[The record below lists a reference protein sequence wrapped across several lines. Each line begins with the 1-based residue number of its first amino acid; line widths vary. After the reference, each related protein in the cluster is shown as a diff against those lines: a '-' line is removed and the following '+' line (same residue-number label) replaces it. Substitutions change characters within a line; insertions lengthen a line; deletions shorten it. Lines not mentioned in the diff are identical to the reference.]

1 MVRALFSVFVFLLIV
16 APVRA
21 DGAADA
27 DAGSARLEAN
37 DPQTAI
43 QLFTRAIQSKQL
55 SQESLALTYHKR
67 GMAFYKQG
75 EAGRAILDYTI
86 ALWHEDLPKEFRP
99 RTLNNRGLAFEAL
112 NHQETALRDYG
123 LSIRLNP
130 NYAEPYANR
139 GNLRRKSNMN
149 AEALLDYDMALR
161 NGHSHPQFVFVW
173 QGMSLEALGKPREAA
188 DSFRRALEIDPAL
201 EDARARLAKL
211 EDSRVLTNA
220 VSRKR
225 LPRGTGGPLL
235 VSGQPGLKSQ
245 APIGTDVPESAPW
258 TPPAAKVPSI
268 VRSPETPVVPA
279 VATPEEP
286 SAEMGLRPAIADA
299 PGSRNGGRVSTPAPS
314 PALVEPVPVPPVVAP
329 PVSAPKPD
337 PNGEGG
343 SDAEY
348 VLQLGSF
355 ASERLAAAGWNR
367 ASSSARQLLDGL
379 AHSVARV
386 EIPQRGTMYRLY
398 AGSLPDKDAALKLC
412 RTLREKGSAC
422 IVVRR

>member
-1 MVRALFSVFVFLLIV
+1 MVRALISIFCFLLII

-112 NHQETALRDYG
+112 NHRETALRDYG

-139 GNLRRKSNMN
+139 GNLRRKSNLN
-149 AEALLDYDMALR
+149 AEALMDYDMALR

-188 DSFRRALEIDPAL
+188 DSFRRALEIDPTL
-201 EDARARLAKL
+201 EDARVRLAKL

-220 VSRKR
+220 VARKR

-245 APIGTDVPESAPW
+245 APMGTDVPETAPW
-258 TPPAAKVPSI
+258 TPPAAKSPSI
-268 VRSPETPVVPA
+268 VRVPEA
-279 VATPEEP
+279 GAP

-299 PGSRNGGRVSTPAPS
+299 PGSRTTGRPASAPAAPELVEPS
-314 PALVEPVPVPPVVAP
+314 PASPVVQP
-329 PVSAPKPD
+329 PATEPKPD
-337 PNGEGG
+337 PSGEGG

-355 ASERLAAAGWNR
+355 ASERLATAGWNR
-367 ASSSARQLLDGL
+367 ASSAARQLLDGL

-422 IVVRR
+422 IVLRR

>member
-1 MVRALFSVFVFLLIV
+1 MVRALISIFCFLLII

-112 NHQETALRDYG
+112 NHRETALRDYG

-139 GNLRRKSNMN
+139 GNLRRKSNLN
-149 AEALLDYDMALR
+149 AEALMDYDMALR

-188 DSFRRALEIDPAL
+188 DSFRRALEIDPSL
-201 EDARARLAKL
+201 EDARVRLAKL

-220 VSRKR
+220 VARKR

-245 APIGTDVPESAPW
+245 APMGTDVPETAPW
-258 TPPAAKVPSI
+258 TPPAAKSPSI
-268 VRSPETPVVPA
+268 VRVPEAGAP
-279 VATPEEP
+279 
-286 SAEMGLRPAIADA
+286 AEMGLRPAIADA
-299 PGSRNGGRVSTPAPS
+299 PGSRTTGRPSSAPAAPE
-314 PALVEPVPVPPVVAP
+314 LVEPSPVSPVVQPPVTD
-329 PVSAPKPD
+329 PKPD
-337 PNGEGG
+337 PSGEGG

-355 ASERLAAAGWNR
+355 ASERLAAAAWNR
-367 ASSSARQLLDGL
+367 ASSAARQLLDGL
-379 AHSVARV
+379 MHSVARV

>member
-1 MVRALFSVFVFLLIV
+1 MVRALLSLFVFLLVI

-149 AEALLDYDMALR
+149 AEALMDYDMALR
-161 NGHSHPQFVFVW
+161 NGHTHPQFVFVW

-188 DSFRRALEIDPAL
+188 DSFRRALEIDPSL
-201 EDARARLAKL
+201 EDAKARLAKL

-245 APIGTDVPESAPW
+245 APIGTDVPETAPW
-258 TPPAAKVPSI
+258 TPPAVKAPSI
-268 VRSPETPVVPA
+268 VRTPEAGAPA
-279 VATPEEP
+279 VISPSSEP

-299 PGSRNGGRVSTPAPS
+299 PGSRATGRPAVPAAA
-314 PALVEPVPVPPVVAP
+314 PALVEPAPVSPVAQPPVTE
-329 PVSAPKPD
+329 PKPD

-355 ASERLAAAGWNR
+355 ASERLATAGWNR
-367 ASSSARQLLDGL
+367 ASSAARQLLDGL
-379 AHSVARV
+379 VHSVARV

-398 AGSLPDKDAALKLC
+398 AGSLPDKDSALKLC

>member
-1 MVRALFSVFVFLLIV
+1 MVRALISIFLFLLII

-112 NHQETALRDYG
+112 NHRETALRDYG

-139 GNLRRKSNMN
+139 GNLRRKSNLN
-149 AEALLDYDMALR
+149 AEALMDYDMALR

-188 DSFRRALEIDPAL
+188 DSFRRALEIDPSL
-201 EDARARLAKL
+201 EDARVRLAKL

-220 VSRKR
+220 VARKR

-245 APIGTDVPESAPW
+245 APMGTDVPETAPW
-258 TPPAAKVPSI
+258 TPPAAKSPSI
-268 VRSPETPVVPA
+268 VRVPEAGAP
-279 VATPEEP
+279 
-286 SAEMGLRPAIADA
+286 AEMGLRPAIADA
-299 PGSRNGGRVSTPAPS
+299 PGSRATGRPSSAPAAPE
-314 PALVEPVPVPPVVAP
+314 LVEPSPVSPVVQPPVTD
-329 PVSAPKPD
+329 PKPD
-337 PNGEGG
+337 PSGEGG

-355 ASERLAAAGWNR
+355 ASERLAAAAWNR
-367 ASSSARQLLDGL
+367 ASSAARQLLDGL
-379 AHSVARV
+379 MHSVARV

>member
-1 MVRALFSVFVFLLIV
+1 MVRALISIFLFLLII

-112 NHQETALRDYG
+112 NHRETALRDYG

-139 GNLRRKSNMN
+139 GNLRRKSNLN
-149 AEALLDYDMALR
+149 AEALMDYDMALR

-188 DSFRRALEIDPAL
+188 DSFRRALEIDPSL
-201 EDARARLAKL
+201 EDARVRLAKL

-220 VSRKR
+220 VARKR

-245 APIGTDVPESAPW
+245 APMGTDVPETAPW
-258 TPPAAKVPSI
+258 TPPAAKAPSI
-268 VRSPETPVVPA
+268 VRAPEA
-279 VATPEEP
+279 GAP
-286 SAEMGLRPAIADA
+286 SGEMGLRPAIAEA
-299 PGSRNGGRVSTPAPS
+299 PGSRTTGRPSSSPAAPKLVDPAPLS
-314 PALVEPVPVPPVVAP
+314 PVVKPPVTE
-329 PVSAPKPD
+329 PKPD
-337 PNGEGG
+337 PSGEGG

-355 ASERLAAAGWNR
+355 ASEGLAAAGWNR
-367 ASSSARQLLDGL
+367 ASSAARQLLDGL

-398 AGSLPDKDAALKLC
+398 AGSLPDKDSALKLC

>member
-1 MVRALFSVFVFLLIV
+1 MVRALISIFLFLLII

-112 NHQETALRDYG
+112 NHRETALRDYG

-139 GNLRRKSNMN
+139 GNLRRKSNLN
-149 AEALLDYDMALR
+149 AEALMDYDMALR

-188 DSFRRALEIDPAL
+188 DSFRRALEIDPSL
-201 EDARARLAKL
+201 EDARVRLAKL

-220 VSRKR
+220 VARKR

-245 APIGTDVPESAPW
+245 APLGTDVPETAPW
-258 TPPAAKVPSI
+258 TPPAAKAPSI
-268 VRSPETPVVPA
+268 VRAPEA
-279 VATPEEP
+279 GAP

-299 PGSRNGGRVSTPAPS
+299 PGSRTTGRPSAP
-314 PALVEPVPVPPVVAP
+314 PVAPELVEPAPVSPVVQPPVT
-329 PVSAPKPD
+329 APKPD
-337 PNGEGG
+337 PGGEGG

-355 ASERLAAAGWNR
+355 ASEELAAAGWNR
-367 ASSSARQLLDGL
+367 ASSAARQLLDGL

-398 AGSLPDKDAALKLC
+398 AGSLPDKDSALKLC

>member
-1 MVRALFSVFVFLLIV
+1 MVRALISIFLFLLII

-112 NHQETALRDYG
+112 NHRETALRDYG

-139 GNLRRKSNMN
+139 GNLRRKSNLN
-149 AEALLDYDMALR
+149 AEALMDYDMALR

-188 DSFRRALEIDPAL
+188 DSFRRALEIDPSL
-201 EDARARLAKL
+201 EDARVRLAKL

-220 VSRKR
+220 VARKR

-245 APIGTDVPESAPW
+245 APMGTDVPETAPW
-258 TPPAAKVPSI
+258 TPPAAKSPSI
-268 VRSPETPVVPA
+268 VRVPEAGAP
-279 VATPEEP
+279 
-286 SAEMGLRPAIADA
+286 AEMGLRPAIADA
-299 PGSRNGGRVSTPAPS
+299 PGSRTTGRPSSAPAAPE
-314 PALVEPVPVPPVVAP
+314 LVEPSPVSPVVQPPVTD
-329 PVSAPKPD
+329 PKPD
-337 PNGEGG
+337 PSGEGG

-355 ASERLAAAGWNR
+355 ASERLAAAAWNR
-367 ASSSARQLLDGL
+367 ASSAARQLLDGL
-379 AHSVARV
+379 MHSVARV

>member
-1 MVRALFSVFVFLLIV
+1 MVRALISIFLFLLII

-112 NHQETALRDYG
+112 NHRETALRDYG

-139 GNLRRKSNMN
+139 GNLRRKSNLN
-149 AEALLDYDMALR
+149 AEALMDYDMALR

-188 DSFRRALEIDPAL
+188 DSFRRALEIDPSL
-201 EDARARLAKL
+201 EDARVRLAKL

-220 VSRKR
+220 VARKR

-245 APIGTDVPESAPW
+245 PPMGTDVPETAPW
-258 TPPAAKVPSI
+258 TPPAAKAPSI
-268 VRSPETPVVPA
+268 VRAPEA
-279 VATPEEP
+279 GAP

-299 PGSRNGGRVSTPAPS
+299 PGSRTTGRPSAP
-314 PALVEPVPVPPVVAP
+314 PVAPELVEPAPVSPVVQPPVTE
-329 PVSAPKPD
+329 PKRD

-355 ASERLAAAGWNR
+355 ASEGLAAAGWNR
-367 ASSSARQLLDGL
+367 ASSAARQLLDGL

-398 AGSLPDKDAALKLC
+398 AGSLPDKDSALKLC

>member
-1 MVRALFSVFVFLLIV
+1 MVRALLAVLLFVLIGLP
-16 APVRA
+16 ARA

-55 SQESLALTYHKR
+55 SQDVLALTYHKR

-112 NHQETALRDYG
+112 NHADTALRDYG

-139 GNLRRKSNMN
+139 GNLRRKSSQN
-149 AEALLDYDMALR
+149 AEALQDYDMALR
-161 NGHSHPQFVFVW
+161 NDHSHPQFVFVW
-173 QGMSLEALGKPREAA
+173 QGMSLEALGKPKEAA
-188 DSFRRALEIDPAL
+188 DSFRRALEIDPSL
-201 EDARARLAKL
+201 EDARTRLAKL
-211 EDSRVLTNA
+211 EEARVLTNA

-235 VSGQPGLKSQ
+235 VSGAPGLKAS
-245 APIGTDVPESAPW
+245 APAGAAASEVAPW
-258 TPPAAKVPSI
+258 TPPAAKSPSI
-268 VRSPETPVVPA
+268 MRTPDATAPA
-279 VATPEEP
+279 IPAGLAEP
-286 SAEMGLRPAIADA
+286 SADMGLRPAIADA
-299 PGSRNGGRVSTPAPS
+299 PGSRSTGRP
-314 PALVEPVPVPPVVAP
+314 VAP
-329 PVSAPKPD
+329 PVTEAIPAATPSAPPAGEPKPD

-343 SDAEY
+343 NDAEY

-355 ASERLAAAGWNR
+355 ASETLASAGWDR
-367 ASSSARQLLDGL
+367 ASRSARQLLEGL
-379 AHSVARV
+379 VHSVARV

-398 AGSLPDKDAALKLC
+398 AGSLPDKDSALKLC

>member
-1 MVRALFSVFVFLLIV
+1 MVRALLAILLLLLIG

-112 NHQETALRDYG
+112 NHYDTALRDYG

-139 GNLRRKSNMN
+139 GNLRRRSNQN
-149 AEALLDYDMALR
+149 AEALQDYDMALR

-173 QGMSLEALGKPREAA
+173 QGMSLEALGKPKEAA
-188 DSFRRALEIDPAL
+188 DSFRRALQIDPAL
-201 EDARARLAKL
+201 EDARVRLAKL
-211 EDSRVLTNA
+211 EEARVLTNA
-220 VSRKR
+220 LSRKR
-225 LPRGTGGPLL
+225 VPLGKGGPLL
-235 VSGQPGLKSQ
+235 VSGSTSLKSQ
-245 APIGTDVPESAPW
+245 APTASELPEAAPW
-258 TPPAAKVPSI
+258 TPPAPKMPSI
-268 VRSPETPVVPA
+268 MRTTDTPAPA
-279 VATPEEP
+279 MPTGHADP
-286 SAEMGLRPAIADA
+286 SAEVGLRPAVADA
-299 PGSRNGGRVSTPAPS
+299 PGSKPAVPAVTPAAAEGV
-314 PALVEPVPVPPVVAP
+314 PAQPAP
-329 PVSAPKPD
+329 APEAG
-337 PNGEGG
+337 GEGG
-343 SDAEY
+343 NDAEY

-355 ASERLAAAGWNR
+355 ASEALASAGWDR
-367 ASSSARQLLDGL
+367 ASRSARQLLEGL
-379 AHSVARV
+379 VHSVARV
-386 EIPQRGTMYRLY
+386 EIPGRGTMYRLY
-398 AGSLPDKDAALKLC
+398 AGSLPDKESALKLC
-412 RTLREKGSAC
+412 RTLRDKGSAC